1 MQTMALLDNQTAD
14 GVTLTNKQATP
25 ARIYLV
31 AGHPINEPIA
41 QYGPFVMNT
50 EAEIR
55 QAFADYRA
63 TEFGGWPWSASDPV
77 HPREQ
82 GRHQRQQQRRRR
94 PSANWAA
101 RARPR

>member
-1 MQTMALLDNQTAD
+1 VGGTDATELLVLQ
-14 GVTLTNKQATP
+14 G
-25 ARIYLV
+25 R
-31 AGHPINEPIA
+31 PIGEPVA

-63 TEFGGWPWSASDPV
+63 TEFGGWPWGASDPV

-82 GRHQRQQQRRRR
+82 GRF
-94 PSANWAA
+94 A
-101 RARPR
+101 RHADGRVETR